1 MGRLLKI
8 SIAALLVALAPLA
21 IVLLIGAAPIEAS
34 AQPFPRGLEP
44 PMNIGGKTAE
54 DRQTAIEIAKL
65 IEEEARSNTSR
76 RDELKIYAA
85 GGMKGYRIS
94 AYGITDAD
102 EQDRIVRLLKENSL
116 KQKWKPIHITFFEK
130 EIFIRSGN
138 GYQRQGELKLHAVVV
153 Q

>member
-1 MGRLLKI
+1 MGHLLKH
-8 SIAALLVALAPLA
+8 STAARLIALTPLA
-21 IVLLIGAAPIEAS
+21 IVLLIVVAPIEAS
-34 AQPFPRGLEP
+34 AQPFTRRLEP
-44 PMNIGGKTAE
+44 PLNIGGKTAE

-65 IEEEARSNTSR
+65 IEDEARSNTSR
-76 RDELKIYAA
+76 RGELKIYAA

-94 AYGITDAD
+94 AYGITDAA
-102 EQDRIVRLLKENSL
+102 EQDRIVKLLKANSL
-116 KQKWKPIHITFFEK
+116 KRKWKPIHITFFEK